1 MREVLI
7 VRNQKHEK
15 MREMSDAGCRENSRF
30 IVGFSVE
37 TDFHLM
43 AMNVLLSAVTRIPV
57 SLEERLGVGFME
69 TGKFRIVRW

>member
-1 MREVLI
+1 
-7 VRNQKHEK
+7 
-15 MREMSDAGCRENSRF
+15 
-30 IVGFSVE
+30 
-37 TDFHLM
+37 M